1 MSRTNYERH
10 ERVYELLLDI
20 EDGKVPLPKEAKDQY
35 LSKKAK
41 EEGWFSCPVS
51 FLKEK
56 LAVSAAEIIIS
67 RDFLKKEG
75 YIQVNRG
82 GRCGNH
88 WKILD

>member
-1 MSRTNYERH
+1 MSGHNYERH

-20 EDGKVPLPKEAKDQY
+20 EKGSVPLPREAQDQH

-51 FLKEK
+51 FLKDK
-56 LAVSAAEIIIS
+56 LSVTAAEVRIS

-75 YIQVNRG
+75 YIKFTRG

-88 WKILD
+88 WLIL

>member
-10 ERVYELLLDI
+10 ERVYELLQDI
-20 EDGKVPLPKEAKDQY
+20 EEGMVPLPREAQDKY

-51 FLKEK
+51 FIKDK
-56 LAVSAAEIIIS
+56 LSVTAAEVTIS
-67 RDFLKKEG
+67 RDYLKKEG
-75 YIQVNRG
+75 YIKFSRG

-88 WKILD
+88 WLLL